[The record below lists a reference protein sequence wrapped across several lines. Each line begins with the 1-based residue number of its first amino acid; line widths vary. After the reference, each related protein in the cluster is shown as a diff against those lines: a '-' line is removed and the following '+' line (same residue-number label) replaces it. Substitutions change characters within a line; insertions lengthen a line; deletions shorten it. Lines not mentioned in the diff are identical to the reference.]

1 MFVIVILRKG
11 SHLDTFLKGDNLIM
25 IQARFCIF
33 GQVPPDPYCHKTFK
47 YKYETKIIQLV
58 YYIHLTKCSDCSFFE
73 YGFCKM

>member
-33 GQVPPDPYCHKTFK
+33 GQVPTDPTVIKLSNTSMK
-47 YKYETKIIQLV
+47 PK
-58 YYIHLTKCSDCSFFE
+58 SFN
-73 YGFCKM
+73 